1 MEKNAA
7 KNMARA
13 ARRERRLGPDAAC
26 IICGTKT
33 PEALTLVKR
42 MMLEAHHVAGRAH
55 DDALTVPVCLNCH
68 RVLTEG
74 QNAAG
79 VDFAPQGT
87 KLERLAAILHALGAF
102 LCQLGES
109 VQAWAGWLWEHIAG
123 LDRDYPD
130 WRGKE
135 WARA

>member
-1 MEKNAA
+1 MERNPA
-7 KNMARA
+7 KNIARA

-26 IICGTKT
+26 VICGVRT
-33 PEALTLVKR
+33 PEALTLVKKSK
-42 MMLEAHHVAGRAH
+42 LEAHHVAGRAH

-74 QNAAG
+74 QNVAG

-87 KLERLAAILHALGAF
+87 LLERLVNALLAAGVF
-102 LCQLGES
+102 LSHLGES
-109 VQAWAGWLWEHIAG
+109 VQEWARRLLTFIAG